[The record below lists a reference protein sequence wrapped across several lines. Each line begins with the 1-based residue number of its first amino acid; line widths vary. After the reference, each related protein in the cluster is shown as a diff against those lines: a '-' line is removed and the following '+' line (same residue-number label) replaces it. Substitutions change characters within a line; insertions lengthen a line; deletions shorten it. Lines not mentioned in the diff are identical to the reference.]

1 LFDHAGD
8 LLTIHDADGTTRSAS
23 AAARSLLGVDP
34 ERLTGTPALDWVVPE
49 DATLLADAAK
59 EAFDG
64 GEPTVTFRVRRG
76 DGEGD
81 GDVRWLETSVRA
93 AEGSLVAV
101 SRDVTERREGEL
113 ELTHRALH
121 DALTGLPNRALFRDR
136 LSLAL
141 RRRIR
146 RGTGTVAVFF
156 LDVDGFKLVNDSL
169 GHDCGDKL
177 LLELAGRLEAAVRP
191 EDTVARIGGDEFTVL
206 CEDVAGELEAVAIAQ
221 RVIDLFDEPFT
232 VTGSE
237 VYVSTSVGVALSS
250 GRAGVRA
257 EALIRDADAAMYRAK
272 DRGKARFELFDAT
285 LRAHAVRR
293 LELETA
299 LRRAVRHDQLRLHYQ
314 PQIELT
320 TGATARYEALVR
332 WEHPTHG
339 LLVPEAFLP
348 AAEETGL
355 VVALGAHVLRKACL
369 QAAHGGVDMAVN
381 VAARHVG
388 HPDLVG
394 HVTAALDAAA
404 LAPESLTLE
413 IPESALGPD
422 TRDALRTLAGMGVRL
437 ALDDFGTGPSSLAHL
452 RAGPVEVVKLD
463 GALVAGDGAVLS
475 AVLQLAQALGLE
487 TVAEG
492 VETRQ
497 QLGTLEALGCDR
509 AQGYLLGEPGPRVAA
524 PVLHAA

>member
-1 LFDHAGD
+1 LLEHAGD

-23 AAARSLLGVDP
+23 AAARQLLGVEP
-34 ERLTGTPALDWVVPE
+34 AALAGTPALRRVLPE
-49 DATLLADAAK
+49 DAALVVDAAR
-59 EAFDG
+59 EALAG
-64 GEPTVTFRVRRG
+64 GEPTVAFRVRRAG
-76 DGEGD
+76 DDE
-81 GDVRWLETSVRA
+81 VRWLETSVRA
-93 AEGSLVAV
+93 AEGALVAV
-101 SRDVTERREGEL
+101 SRDVTERRESEL
-113 ELTHRALH
+113 ALTHRALH

-136 LSLAL
+136 LALAL

-169 GHDCGDKL
+169 GHDSGDKL

-191 EDTVARIGGDEFTVL
+191 EDTVARLGGDEFTVL

-221 RVIDLFDEPFT
+221 RVVDLFDEPFT

-299 LRRAVRHDQLRLHYQ
+299 LRRAVRRDELRLDYQ
-314 PQIELT
+314 PQIDLV
-320 TGATARYEALVR
+320 TGAIARYEALVR
-332 WEHPTHG
+332 WEHPARG
-339 LLVPEAFLP
+339 LLAPEAFLP

-355 VVALGAHVLRKACL
+355 VVALGAHVLRRACER
-369 QAAHGGVDMAVN
+369 AASAGVEIAVN
-381 VAARHVG
+381 VAARHVS
-388 HPDLVG
+388 HPDLVS
-394 HVTAALDAAA
+394 HVACALDAAG

-413 IPESALGPD
+413 LCEAALGPD
-422 TRDALRTLAGMGVRL
+422 TADTLRALAGMGVRL
-437 ALDDFGTGPSSLAHL
+437 ALDDFGTGASSLAHL
-452 RAGPVEVVKLD
+452 RAGPVDTVKLD
-463 GALVAGDGAVLS
+463 GALVAGDGGVL
-475 AVLQLAQALGLE
+475 AAILALAQALGLE
-487 TVAEG
+487 TVAES
-492 VETRQ
+492 VETRE
-497 QLGTLEALGCDR
+497 QLSALEALGCDR
-509 AQGYLLGEPGPRVAA
+509 AQGYLLGEPGPDVAPA
-524 PVLHAA
+524 PALHAA